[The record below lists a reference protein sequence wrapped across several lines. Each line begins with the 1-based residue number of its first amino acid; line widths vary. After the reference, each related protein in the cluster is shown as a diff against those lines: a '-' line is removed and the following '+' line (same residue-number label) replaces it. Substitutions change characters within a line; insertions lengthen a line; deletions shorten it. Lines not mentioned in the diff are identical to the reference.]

1 MYFDYLSEL
10 CGFGSYERIIIFD
23 FQGLLDDYFLT
34 TICGKHGYKLIY
46 YNDVEEFRYLY
57 ESEIKKNQGKYLK
70 YIFLMILD
78 VISFVRL

>member
-46 YNDVEEFRYLY
+46 YNDVEEFR
-57 ESEIKKNQGKYLK
+57 
-70 YIFLMILD
+70 
-78 VISFVRL
+78 